1 MDIRNHKKEL
11 LFSIIIKKIDLDSLL
26 EMIKEQLKTKN
37 IPSGKIILIPKTK
50 TARRHKTK
58 TPQGDKAEASSH
70 RKHKKTAKTKE
81 PEDFFIFA
89 VLAVISNHLHLNRL
103 SPFSLASTALGN

>member
-37 IPSGKIILIPKTK
+37 IPSGKIMLIPKTNYD
-50 TARRHKTK
+50 TK
-58 TPQGDKAEASSH
+58 MIFLEFEEFYWDLDKETL
-70 RKHKKTAKTKE
+70 RQMQNTL
-81 PEDFFIFA
+81 PLF
-89 VLAVISNHLHLNRL
+89 
-103 SPFSLASTALGN
+103 

>member
-37 IPSGKIILIPKTK
+37 IPSGKIILIPKTNYD
-50 TARRHKTK
+50 TK
-58 TPQGDKAEASSH
+58 MILLELEEFYWDLDKETL
-70 RKHKKTAKTKE
+70 RQMQNTL
-81 PEDFFIFA
+81 PLF
-89 VLAVISNHLHLNRL
+89 
-103 SPFSLASTALGN
+103 

>member
-37 IPSGKIILIPKTK
+37 IPSVKIILIPKTNYD
-50 TARRHKTK
+50 TK
-58 TPQGDKAEASSH
+58 MILLELEEFYWDLDKETL
-70 RKHKKTAKTKE
+70 RQMQNTL
-81 PEDFFIFA
+81 PLF
-89 VLAVISNHLHLNRL
+89 
-103 SPFSLASTALGN
+103 

>member
-37 IPSGKIILIPKTK
+37 IPSGKIILIPKTNYD
-50 TARRHKTK
+50 TK
-58 TPQGDKAEASSH
+58 MIFLEFEEFYWDLDKETL
-70 RKHKKTAKTKE
+70 RQMQNTL
-81 PEDFFIFA
+81 PLF
-89 VLAVISNHLHLNRL
+89 
-103 SPFSLASTALGN
+103 

>member
-37 IPSGKIILIPKTK
+37 IPSGKIMLIPKTNYD
-50 TARRHKTK
+50 TK
-58 TPQGDKAEASSH
+58 MILLELEEFYWDLDKETL
-70 RKHKKTAKTKE
+70 RQMQNTL
-81 PEDFFIFA
+81 PLF
-89 VLAVISNHLHLNRL
+89 
-103 SPFSLASTALGN
+103 

>member
-37 IPSGKIILIPKTK
+37 IPSGKIMLILKTNYD
-50 TARRHKTK
+50 TK
-58 TPQGDKAEASSH
+58 MIFLEFEEFYWDLDKETL
-70 RKHKKTAKTKE
+70 RQMQNTL
-81 PEDFFIFA
+81 PLF
-89 VLAVISNHLHLNRL
+89 
-103 SPFSLASTALGN
+103 